1 MRYIR
6 ASVAITAL
14 LVSALQPGPAAADV
28 PQHCAVW
35 LEPSSVHGDVIV
47 ADLVDLGC
55 YATYSEALE
64 VGSGGAVVVED
75 SATSASLTDQ
85 ALGGDASAS
94 SSVVIG
100 TEWDETGFAS
110 SSRSYFASATCS
122 TSLSWEVGYVTD
134 TWNDRFESG
143 KGFGGC
149 DRNRKFQHSQF
160 GGTSVLCTPNCST
173 YGSLNNEVSSL
184 RWTH

>member
-1 MRYIR
+1 MRSFR
-6 ASVAITAL
+6 AAAVLAAL
-14 LVSALQPGPAAADV
+14 AASALPSAPAAAGGA
-28 PQHCAVW
+28 QHCVSW
-35 LEPSSVHGDVIV
+35 LQPTSVHGTVIEAEEV
-47 ADLVDLGC
+47 ELGC
-55 YATYSEALE
+55 YPTYAEALE
-64 VGSGGAVVVED
+64 AATGVVLDD
-75 SATSASLTDQ
+75 SVSPASVTDGD
-85 ALGGDASAS
+85 LGGLSA

-100 TEWDETGFAS
+100 TEWVETGYTSTSKTYTATVTCS
-110 SSRSYFASATCS
+110 SSV
-122 TSLSWEVGYVTD
+122 SWEVAYVTD
-134 TWNDRFESG
+134 TWNDKFESG